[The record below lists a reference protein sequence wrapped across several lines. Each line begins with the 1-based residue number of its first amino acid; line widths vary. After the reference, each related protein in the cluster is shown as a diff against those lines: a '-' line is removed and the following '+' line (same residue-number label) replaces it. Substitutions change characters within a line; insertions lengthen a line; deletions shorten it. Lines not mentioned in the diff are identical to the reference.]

1 MQFNLAVGFALREEW
16 EKASNIVTQLYR
28 DGQDV
33 SVQVCSLSSLFDLWF
48 VLKFRKLPFDRRF
61 CFWCSISPWEQD
73 KWVDI
78 LSKPFQMINFKN
90 TRLIDNIPQFQV
102 DRARRIVR
110 ERCPAGSKMIDSGQ
124 WSFSP
129 TGSLDWGGGRLVE
142 IDWDGLSSGQLLF
155 HWRLVPN
162 VTLFSNRELM
172 WH

>member
-1 MQFNLAVGFALREEW
+1 MTPVFNNRKGDRAIQPCRGFRSEGGMGKGLEHRDPALQRW
-16 EKASNIVTQLYR
+16 PGCFCAGVFTVK
-28 DGQDV
+28 
-33 SVQVCSLSSLFDLWF
+33 SLLF
-48 VLKFRKLPFDRRF
+48 VLKFKKLPRF

-124 WSFSP
+124 WSFSA

-142 IDWDGLSSGQLLF
+142 KGWVLDSCCSIGDWC
-155 HWRLVPN
+155 R
-162 VTLFSNRELM
+162 M
-172 WH
+172 